1 MAMPSPFTQ
10 QEEQLYEEIV
20 AAVDKHRA
28 AYDRCIKLLQPYL
41 NRLSSEV
48 FPAAEEQAY
57 QELEEQALYHRREL
71 QQCQLRLMPYRDNQN
86 TWDYAMNEAKERGY
100 AQGRAR
106 MAMMKAARI
115 ALRQNLPLAQIAELT
130 DLTEAEIEALRE

>member
-1 MAMPSPFTQ
+1 MPTPSLFTP

-41 NRLSSEV
+41 NRLNCEV
-48 FPAAEEQAY
+48 FPAAEEHAY

-71 QQCQLRLMPYRDNQN
+71 QQCQLRLLPYRDNKN
-86 TWDYAMNEAKERGY
+86 CWDYAMEEAKERGY
-100 AQGRAR
+100 AEGGTR
-106 MAMMKAARI
+106 MAMKAARI
-115 ALRQNLPLAQIAELT
+115 ALRKNMPLAELAELT

>member
-1 MAMPSPFTQ
+1 MPTPYPFTP
-10 QEEQLYEEIV
+10 QEKQLYEEIV
-20 AAVDKHRA
+20 AAVDQHRA

-71 QQCQLRLMPYRDNQN
+71 HQLQLRLMPFRDNQN
-86 TWDYAMNEAKERGY
+86 TWDYAIEEAKERGY
-100 AQGRAR
+100 AEGRAR
-106 MAMMKAARI
+106 RAIKAARI
-115 ALRQNLPLAQIAELT
+115 ALRKNLPLAVIADLT